1 MCAVPDDFDTARRTD
16 GLGRLYASWQKA
28 ARIADIFE
36 GEGFIVNYIKQFS
49 IILLFAFLGEILR
62 AVIPLP
68 VPASIYGILLLF
80 LALERRWLAAGDIRE
95 AVGFLIQIMPILF
108 VPPAVGIMQAWGVLK
123 PDLGPYLLIVIAST
137 VLVILVTGRFT
148 QFILRAQMHRLRAK
162 ALHEKNAG

>member
-1 MCAVPDDFDTARRTD
+1 MYAVPDDFDT
-16 GLGRLYASWQKA
+16 GLGRLYARWQKA
-28 ARIADIFE
+28 ARISDIFE

-108 VPPAVGIMQAWGVLK
+108 VPPAVGIMQAWSVLK